1 MYMSKISKN
10 FLIIIVLVLSI
21 NSCTKKQE
29 NILGSE
35 NQNGICIYLDGKDLK
50 YNTDI
55 PIAGFQFN
63 HNGCI
68 LNISGGDAAD
78 NNFTLSSSGSAAL
91 GFSFSGNSIPE
102 GSGVLVS
109 LEGEVNIDCMSEFV
123 FSDSDGGSIDIEIS
137 DTPCTSLSLMTW
149 NIENFPKSGLET
161 IHHVSRII
169 KQYSPD
175 IVALQEMPDDI
186 NHEGITLLKNELAD
200 YNFILGTSSF
210 ASLAFLYKENS
221 LLDYIGY
228 FNMTD
233 SLSVSTINGLDA
245 GYVFV
250 RDPLGLYMSWHG
262 EDLYIINNHFKC
274 CGDRTIE
281 TDLLYECDADEK
293 RYLEASDCTTNCSD
307 DCFSTY
313 DENYR
318 RLLSSQLI
326 QQHYTNTN
334 KNVILLGDLND
345 ELTDDDSDNVFYDL
359 INDPSFKFADM
370 EIAEGLSDYWSY
382 PSYPSHI
389 DHILLTSNLIGSLD
403 NPETSIFVP
412 TVDLDFMNWEQYDF
426 LVSDHRPV
434 ILNLAY

>member
-1 MYMSKISKN
+1 MYMSKIAKN
-10 FLIIIVLVLSI
+10 FLIIIALILSI

-35 NQNGICIYLDGKDLK
+35 VQNGICIYLDGNNLK

-78 NNFTLSSSGSAAL
+78 NDFELSSSGSVAL
-91 GFSFSGNSIPE
+91 GFSFSANSIPE
-102 GSGVLVS
+102 GSGVLAS
-109 LEGEVNIDCMSEFV
+109 LEGEVSIDCMSEFV

-169 KQYSPD
+169 KQYNPD

-186 NHEGITLLKNELAD
+186 NHEGINLLKNELTD

-228 FNMTD
+228 FNMID

-250 RDPLGLYMSWHG
+250 RDPLGLHMSWHG

-281 TDLLYECDADEK
+281 TNLLYECDADEK

-334 KNVILLGDLND
+334 KNVIFLGDLND

-359 INDPSFKFADM
+359 ISDPSFKFADM

-382 PSYPSHI
+382 PTYPSHI

>member
-1 MYMSKISKN
+1 MHIPKIAKH
-10 FLIIIVLVLSI
+10 FLIIIVLILSI

-29 NILGSE
+29 NIFGSE
-35 NQNGICIYLDGKDLK
+35 DQNGICIYLDGNNLK

-68 LNISGGDAAD
+68 LNISGGDAAN

-102 GSGVLVS
+102 GSGILVS

-137 DTPCTSLSLMTW
+137 DTPCTTLSLMTW

-161 IHHVSRII
+161 ISHVSRII
-169 KQYSPD
+169 KEYNPD

-186 NHEGITLLKNELAD
+186 NHEGINLLKNELAD

-250 RDPLGLYMSWHG
+250 RDPLGLHMSWHG

-334 KNVILLGDLND
+334 KNVIFLGDLND